1 MRQPSLAD
9 FASLSA
15 LRLLELIAPTEDTG
29 LGAMMLS
36 LSLIAA
42 LHPDTGHRGVDVDVL
57 WTKGE
62 GLFAGGEGLVVLTRR
77 EVNLGLSQPSF
88 EAGRIGDHRIL
99 QLRQRRRLV
108 THGKVERR
116 LIRQGQG
123 ARVGR
128 RIGHVDT
135 VRGAR
140 GIASAP
146 FTLGK
151 GPRGSQLTRIMDPR
165 YGKLADVLCGFSTR
179 LKKGES
185 VLIDAHDVPED
196 FVIALI
202 RAARERGA
210 TPMVNLHKARIGREM
225 VKGGSKEQ
233 FKLAA
238 DHELARMKKMQA
250 YIAVRGSDNIFEGS
264 DIPASQAKLNGELMR
279 PVLDHRVNKTKWVVL
294 RWPTSSMAQQAKMST
309 EAFADFYFRVC
320 TLDYSRMVPG
330 MEALKQAMMKT
341 DEVHIT
347 GQGTDLKFNIKGMN
361 AIPCGGEYNI
371 PDGEVFTAPIKDS
384 VNGVLQ
390 YNCATIYQGVSFEN
404 IRLVF
409 RKGKIV
415 EATANNTKRLNEILD
430 TDGGARFIGEFAIAF
445 NPHILNPMQDILF
458 DEKIAG
464 SFHFTPG
471 KCYETTDN
479 GNHSS
484 IHWDMVC
491 IQRPEYGGGEIR
503 FDGQVIRK
511 DGLFLPKPLQKLN
524 PAYLLGKAK

>member
-1 MRQPSLAD
+1 
-9 FASLSA
+9 
-15 LRLLELIAPTEDTG
+15 
-29 LGAMMLS
+29 
-36 LSLIAA
+36 
-42 LHPDTGHRGVDVDVL
+42 
-57 WTKGE
+57 
-62 GLFAGGEGLVVLTRR
+62 
-77 EVNLGLSQPSF
+77 
-88 EAGRIGDHRIL
+88 
-99 QLRQRRRLV
+99 
-108 THGKVERR
+108 
-116 LIRQGQG
+116 
-123 ARVGR
+123 
-128 RIGHVDT
+128 
-135 VRGAR
+135 
-140 GIASAP
+140 
-146 FTLGK
+146 
-151 GPRGSQLTRIMDPR
+151 MDPR
-165 YGKLADVLCGFSTR
+165 YGQLAEVLCGFSTR
-179 LKKGES
+179 LKKGEN
-185 VLIDAHDVPED
+185 VLIDAYDIPEE

-210 TPMVNLHKARIGREM
+210 TPMVNVQRARISREM
-225 VKGGSKEQ
+225 TKDGTKEQ

-250 YIAVRGSDNIFEGS
+250 YIAIRGSENIFEGS
-264 DIPASQAKLNGELMR
+264 DIPAAQAKLNGELMR

-294 RWPTSSMAQQAKMST
+294 RWPTPSMAQQAKMST
-309 EAFADFYFRVC
+309 EGFADFYFRVC
-320 TLDYSRMVPG
+320 TLDYSRMIPG

-347 GQGTDLKFNIKGMN
+347 GPGTDLKFSIKGMN

-384 VNGVLQ
+384 VNGILQ
-390 YNCATIYQGVSFEN
+390 YNCPTIYQGVSFEN

-430 TDGGARFIGEFAIAF
+430 TDGGARFIGEFAIGF

-479 GNHSS
+479 GNTSS

-503 FDGQVIRK
+503 FDGKVIRK
-511 DGLFLPKPLQKLN
+511 DGLFVPKALQKLN
-524 PAYLLGKAK
+524 PDYLLGKAR